1 MKSTHVSSNG
11 DRGAFLAEVS
21 KLWPAAKGSVAEIH
35 KPCVRSGCR
44 ACAEGRGHKAFI
56 LSYRDGKRRH
66 CLYVPAKMVAIVR
79 KAIANGRQIEQL
91 LSRAG
96 AQIVLRNRRNR
107 K

>member
-1 MKSTHVSSNG
+1 MKNTYISG
-11 DRGAFLAEVS
+11 DDDRAAFLAEIG

-56 LSYRDGKRRH
+56 FSYKDGKRRH
-66 CLYVPAKMVAIVR
+66 CLYVPVKMVAIVR

-96 AQIVLRNRRNR
+96 SQMVLRNRQNR